1 MKTYKTL
8 ADHMASLPT
17 ERRNKIE
24 QRVADTLVSI
34 RLSELPKMPNSP
46 KPSLPTKLACPN
58 PPFAKWKVPTTPNT
72 PPSKKY
78 VQALGGKLIVEID
91 GKQSVLFD

>member
-1 MKTYKTL
+1 MKTYKNL

-24 QRVADTLVSI
+24 QRVADTLVGI
-34 RLSELPKMPNSP
+34 RLSELRKNA
-46 KPSLPTKLACPN
+46 KLAQAELADKIGVSQSAICQMESADN
-58 PPFAKWKVPTTPNT
+58 PEYAII
-72 PPSKKY
+72 KKY

-91 GKQSVLFD
+91 GKQSVLFG